1 MAAPQPNGRRP
12 PPLTPEP
19 PRLTRIRR
27 NLAKVLVI
35 ALFSALLAIVLVRAL
50 SHPHETAAERR
61 QREQLEAAARQPK
74 ASADALRKRLEDQH
88 TLALARAASAASA
101 ESAPLGGTPL
111 DGIPKGAPGDDTGPL
126 PREYR
131 SPGRTASATDADRLA
146 LQRQIEAMQSQS
158 LVAYE
163 DTASSTSRTSG
174 ENASGPALDR
184 MAESL
189 TRLAGES
196 TASAHANAERD
207 PATGS
212 TMPLPTS
219 AATANARHNA
229 DWLKQQSNVAD
240 DEKPLVP
247 IPIDSP
253 YMVMGGTPIPT
264 VILQGAK
271 SDMPGTFR
279 AMVDRDIYDSIDGS
293 CKLIPKGTR
302 ILGRTSNDVAIG
314 QDLMLMAATRMI
326 FRHASMRLDGLSGND
341 PDGEAGVSAD
351 VNNHFFKIFGSTFL
365 IAGVAAWIGHNQNQS
380 SGTTI
385 NINGGA
391 SADLSSATAQSLS
404 QTTQTILQRNM
415 NIQPTL
421 RLEPGQ
427 RITFITQRDMMLP
440 PNVTDGS
447 CNR

>member
-1 MAAPQPNGRRP
+1 MAAPEKSGT
-12 PPLTPEP
+12 PLTPEP
-19 PRLTRIRR
+19 ARLTRIRR
-27 NLAKVLVI
+27 NLAKTLLI
-35 ALFSALLAIVLVRAL
+35 ALCSALLAIVLVHAL

-61 QREQLEAAARQPK
+61 EREQIEADARQPK
-74 ASADALRKRLEDQH
+74 ASPDAIRKHLEDQRN
-88 TLALARAASAASA
+88 LALARAGDAASA
-101 ESAPLGGTPL
+101 TSAPLGGTPL
-111 DGIPKGAPGDDTGPL
+111 DGIPKGMPGDDIGPL
-126 PREYR
+126 PRNYR
-131 SPGRTASATDADRLA
+131 TSGPSAPDHDADRLA

-163 DTASSTSRTSG
+163 DTGGSNVNPSAENGLQPDRIAGSPTNPSG
-174 ENASGPALDR
+174 LQEAPGSPSPGGP
-184 MAESL
+184 
-189 TRLAGES
+189 
-196 TASAHANAERD
+196 
-207 PATGS
+207 PATTALGLS
-212 TMPLPTS
+212 S
-219 AATANARHNA
+219 ANVSNATDRRNA
-229 DWLKQQSNVAD
+229 DWIRQQGDSTDNV
-240 DEKPLVP
+240 KPLIPVP
-247 IPIDSP
+247 IESP

-279 AMVDRDIYDSIDGS
+279 AMVNRDIYDSIDGN

-302 ILGRTSNDVAIG
+302 ILGRTNNDVSIG
-314 QDLMLMAATRMI
+314 QDLMLMAATQMI
-326 FRHASMRLDGLSGND
+326 FRHATMRLDGLTGND
-341 PDGEAGVSAD
+341 PDGEAGVTAE

-365 IAGVAAWIGHNQNQS
+365 IAGVAAWIGHNQSQQ

-391 SADLSSATAQSLS
+391 STGLSEAAAQSLS

-421 RLEPGQ
+421 KLEPGQ

-440 PNVTDGS
+440 PNITDGS

>member
-1 MAAPQPNGRRP
+1 MAAPEKTGTL
-12 PPLTPEP
+12 LTPEP
-19 PRLTRIRR
+19 ARLTRIRR
-27 NLAKVLVI
+27 NLAKTLLI
-35 ALFSALLAIVLVRAL
+35 ALCSALLAIVLVHAL

-61 QREQLEAAARQPK
+61 EREQIAADARQPK
-74 ASADALRKRLEDQH
+74 ASPDAIRKRLEDQRN
-88 TLALARAASAASA
+88 LALARAGDAAPA
-101 ESAPLGGTPL
+101 VSAPLGGTPL
-111 DGIPKGAPGDDTGPL
+111 DGIPKGVPGDDAGPL
-126 PREYR
+126 PRNYR
-131 SPGRTASATDADRLA
+131 TSGPGAPDRDADRLA
-146 LQRQIEAMQSQS
+146 LQLQIDAMQSQS

-163 DTASSTSRTSG
+163 DTGGGNGNPSAENGLSPDRIAGSLAHLSGLQAAPGDPSPGGSSETT
-174 ENASGPALDR
+174 ASGLTPANVSSATDR
-184 MAESL
+184 
-189 TRLAGES
+189 R
-196 TASAHANAERD
+196 
-207 PATGS
+207 
-212 TMPLPTS
+212 
-219 AATANARHNA
+219 NA
-229 DWLKQQSNVAD
+229 DWVRQQGDATD
-240 DEKPLVP
+240 DAKPLVP
-247 IPIDSP
+247 VPITSP
-253 YMVMGGTPIPT
+253 YMVMGGTPIPA

-271 SDMPGTFR
+271 SDMPGAFR

-302 ILGRTSNDVAIG
+302 ILGRTNNDVAIG

-326 FRHASMRLDGLSGND
+326 FRHATMRLDGLTGND
-341 PDGEAGVSAD
+341 PDGEAGVTAE

-365 IAGVAAWIGHNQNQS
+365 IAGVAAWIGHNQSQQ

-391 SADLSSATAQSLS
+391 STGLSEAAAQSLS

-421 RLEPGQ
+421 KLEPGQ

>member
-1 MAAPQPNGRRP
+1 MAAPENSGHGGSS
-12 PPLTPEP
+12 LTPETA
-19 PRLTRIRR
+19 RLTRVRR
-27 NLAKVLVI
+27 DLAKVLLV
-35 ALFSALLAIVLVRAL
+35 ALGSALVAIVLVHAL

-61 QREQLEAAARQPK
+61 AREQLDAEARQPK
-74 ASADALRKRLEDQH
+74 ASPDALRKRLEDQRN
-88 TLALARAASAASA
+88 LAMARAGSETA
-101 ESAPLGGTPL
+101 SAPLGGTPL
-111 DGIPKGAPGDDTGPL
+111 DGIPKGVPDDGAGP
-126 PREYR
+126 PPSDYHT
-131 SPGRTASATDADRLA
+131 SSQSAANRDADRLA

-163 DTASSTSRTSG
+163 DTSRTANNTSDRAG
-174 ENASGPALDR
+174 NVQDLDGITGSLTNLSAKPAASGGVANGNAADTAPPALQH
-184 MAESL
+184 
-189 TRLAGES
+189 AGV
-196 TASAHANAERD
+196 
-207 PATGS
+207 GS
-212 TMPLPTS
+212 TIDRRNT
-219 AATANARHNA
+219 
-229 DWLKQQSNVAD
+229 DWLKQQGNQAD

-247 IPIDSP
+247 VPLTSP
-253 YMVMGGTPIPT
+253 HMVLGGTPIPT

-302 ILGRTSNDVAIG
+302 ILGRTNNDVAIG

-326 FRHASMRLDGLSGND
+326 FRHATMRLDGLAGND

-351 VNNHFFKIFGSTFL
+351 VDNHFFRIFGSTFL
-365 IAGVAAWIGHNQNQS
+365 IAGVAAWIGHNQSQS
-380 SGTTI
+380 NGTTI
-385 NINGGA
+385 NVNGGVA
-391 SADLSSATAQSLS
+391 SDLSSAAAQSLS

-440 PNVTDGS
+440 PGVTDGN
-447 CNR
+447 CHR